1 MILVRRLVL
10 DILKPHK
17 PNCLD
22 FGKAVADI
30 GSYNVTLTV
39 IEKDDQTETVQAVIK
54 GNNIDFESI
63 QSVITDLGASLHSI
77 DEVEVE
83 GESEPTS

>member
-1 MILVRRLVL
+1 MIRVRRLVL

-22 FGKAVADI
+22 FGKAVANL
-30 GSYNVTLTV
+30 GAYTVTLTV
-39 IEKDDQTETVQAVIK
+39 IEKDDQTETVQAVIE
-54 GNNIDFESI
+54 GINVDFERI
-63 QSVITDLGASLHSI
+63 QNVIAELGASLHSI

-83 GESEPTS
+83 GEVESAV

>member
-1 MILVRRLVL
+1 MIRVRRLVL

-22 FGKAVADI
+22 FGKAVANL
-30 GSYNVTLTV
+30 GAYTVRLTV
-39 IEKDDQTETVQAVIK
+39 IEKDDQTETVQAVIE
-54 GNNIDFESI
+54 GINVDFERI
-63 QSVITDLGASLHSI
+63 QNVIAELGASLHSI

-83 GESEPTS
+83 GEAESAI

>member
-1 MILVRRLVL
+1 MIRVRRLVL

-22 FGKAVADI
+22 FGKAVANL
-30 GSYNVTLTV
+30 GAYTVRLTV
-39 IEKDDQTETVQAVIK
+39 IEKDDQTETVQAVIE
-54 GNNIDFESI
+54 GINVDFERI
-63 QSVITDLGASLHSI
+63 QNVIAELGASLHSI

-83 GESEPTS
+83 GEAESAV

>member
-1 MILVRRLVL
+1 MIRVRRLVL

-22 FGKAVADI
+22 FGKAVANL
-30 GSYNVTLTV
+30 GPYTVTLTV
-39 IEKDDQTETVQAVIK
+39 IEKDDQTETVQAVIE
-54 GNNIDFESI
+54 GINVDFERI
-63 QSVITDLGASLHSI
+63 QNVIAELGASLHSI

-83 GESEPTS
+83 GEAESAV

>member
-1 MILVRRLVL
+1 M

-22 FGKAVADI
+22 FGKAIAELGLYTVA
-30 GSYNVTLTV
+30 LTV
-39 IEKDDQTETVQAVIK
+39 IEKDDQTETVQAVIT
-54 GNNIDFESI
+54 GNNIDFEGI
-63 QSVITDLGASLHSI
+63 QRVIADLGASLHSI

-83 GESEPTS
+83 GESESAV